1 METLKKCFWIFAQ
14 APIKNCIFVS
24 PNNSYLQTCEWMD
37 NGEPFYLQEV
47 LLLPDDGGLQGGG
60 ILGGDL
66 VLEVLDRATQ
76 VVVVLPELLRHL
88 QRVLEVLAA
97 GRGQLTD
104 VVIQTHQLGQLGLY
118 LCKQWKDNWRI
129 CLQSSSAFL
138 PNSLSASQNIYFLTS
153 SKHCNIPNPPLLFP
167 HFPP

>member
-1 METLKKCFWIFAQ
+1 MFLDIF
-14 APIKNCIFVS
+14 PWGGCSSTHKELYFVS
-24 PNNSYLQTCEWMD
+24 PNKNSYLQTCERMD
-37 NGEPFYLQEV
+37 NGEPYYLQEV

-104 VVIQTHQLGQLGLY
+104 VVIQTHQLGQLGLH
-118 LCKQWKDNWRI
+118 LCKQ
-129 CLQSSSAFL
+129 
-138 PNSLSASQNIYFLTS
+138 
-153 SKHCNIPNPPLLFP
+153 
-167 HFPP
+167 

>member
-1 METLKKCFWIFAQ
+1 MFLDIF
-14 APIKNCIFVS
+14 PWGGCSSTHKELYLVS
-24 PNNSYLQTCEWMD
+24 SNKNSYLQTCEWMD
-37 NGEPFYLQEV
+37 NGEPYYLQEV

-76 VVVVLPELLRHL
+76 VVVVLPELLWHL

-118 LCKQWKDNWRI
+118 LCKQWKDIEEFVLN
-129 CLQSSSAFL
+129 LQVLFSQTLFL
-138 PNSLSASQNIYFLTS
+138 PLKTS
-153 SKHCNIPNPPLLFP
+153 IS
-167 HFPP
+167 

>member
-1 METLKKCFWIFAQ
+1 
-14 APIKNCIFVS
+14 
-24 PNNSYLQTCEWMD
+24 MD
-37 NGEPFYLQEV
+37 NGKPFYLQEV

-118 LCKQWKDNWRI
+118 LCKQ
-129 CLQSSSAFL
+129 
-138 PNSLSASQNIYFLTS
+138 
-153 SKHCNIPNPPLLFP
+153 
-167 HFPP
+167 